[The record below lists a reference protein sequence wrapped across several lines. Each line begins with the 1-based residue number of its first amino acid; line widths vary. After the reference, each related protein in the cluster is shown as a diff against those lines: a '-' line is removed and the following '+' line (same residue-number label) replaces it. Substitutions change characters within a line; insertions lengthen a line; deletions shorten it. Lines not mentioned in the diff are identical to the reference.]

1 MRKKK
6 RRVIP
11 ITLLWKEVYP
21 RAFIRVLACT
31 HLLFLRY
38 HKKTHREW
46 GDHVRV
52 LPPHPTQ
59 PLSLSTPLIYS
70 FFLSSHLSPKTFLIC
85 LSPTSY
91 SPSCF
96 SATSF
101 FSASVCCSVQP
112 AFHFLFRS
120 LASPFFL
127 CSSSFRHS
135 PLLFPFGKKM
145 NKSKQ
150 VWNIW
155 HVFLLQNTNQ
165 KFTQVCSGKY
175 VN

>member
-1 MRKKK
+1 MKGSLSPCFHSCARLHPLAFSPLSQKDTQ
-6 RRVIP
+6 RV
-11 ITLLWKEVYP
+11 
-21 RAFIRVLACT
+21 
-31 HLLFLRY
+31 
-38 HKKTHREW
+38 
-46 GDHVRV
+46 GDHVRI

-127 CSSSFRHS
+127 CSSSFRHT
-135 PLLFPFGKKM
+135 PLLFPFGKK
-145 NKSKQ
+145 
-150 VWNIW
+150 
-155 HVFLLQNTNQ
+155 
-165 KFTQVCSGKY
+165 
-175 VN
+175 